1 MYNKIERYISKFIPF
16 SDFKQFLAFARRG
29 DIRIISF
36 DTDEHLDMTV
46 PLKGVKDAVA
56 LDWDSSHDSIYWS
69 DVTQNII
76 SRARWDGKGQEVK
89 IETLLFWIM
98 LIFKRNKSYI

>member
-1 MYNKIERYISKFIPF
+1 M
-16 SDFKQFLAFARRG
+16 AFARRG

-36 DTDEHLDMTV
+36 DTDERLDMTV

-98 LIFKRNKSYI
+98 LIFKRNKSYV